1 MNLLVHVHTSVA
13 SAQEAHVVEG
23 AVVLD
28 VRHAARDDVDVVA
41 DGKLTEPVAYLL
53 GVLCHLSDALCL
65 AHIVELSHQRGIEV
79 FGEEDEVAL
88 IVAHRID
95 EEFHLLEEVVDGG
108 IGAHLP
114 LHETDAH
121 GGLAVY
127 IGVRRWL
134 IVDVV
139 PLQQGGAVFALLVAG
154 QIVAYHTAH
163 VEVVGQLEG
172 EHGVV
177 DLTTAHFL
185 DVLLGAHL
193 VGILVIVGYASA
205 KHDGLEVELLAQ
217 LLAVFVHASGQSETT
232 IVGVDEDLDA
242 IEDVAVGIVGVEGFI
257 ACHLGIG
264 VVALHHVVV
273 DDDGEGAAHD
283 LVVDDDDYL
292 TFGKDGNELFDLRT
306 CPENVRVGINALERF
321 RQLVVILHVEVAQT
335 YFFDFAC

>member
-1 MNLLVHVHTSVA
+1 M
-13 SAQEAHVVEG
+13 
-23 AVVLD
+23 
-28 VRHAARDDVDVVA
+28 
-41 DGKLTEPVAYLL
+41 
-53 GVLCHLSDALCL
+53 
-65 AHIVELSHQRGIEV
+65 
-79 FGEEDEVAL
+79 
-88 IVAHRID
+88 
-95 EEFHLLEEVVDGG
+95 
-108 IGAHLP
+108 
-114 LHETDAH
+114 
-121 GGLAVY
+121 
-127 IGVRRWL
+127 RR
-134 IVDVV
+134 
-139 PLQQGGAVFALLVAG
+139 QQGGAVFALLVAG

-177 DLTTAHFL
+177 DLTAAHFL

-193 VGILVIVGYASA
+193 VGILVIVGYASS

-217 LLAVFVHASGQSETT
+217 LLAIFVHASGQSEAT
-232 IVGVDEDLDA
+232 IIGVDEDLDA

-306 CPENVRVGINALERF
+306 CRSFSRHESLYCSRL
-321 RQLVVILHVEVAQT
+321 LVNLHLDARHV
-335 YFFDFAC
+335 DCGRL